1 MRAETENDRP
11 MLGKTENDRPMLG
24 KTENDRPMPDKLF
37 GLEEGTCYLVRGKK
51 AETSY
56 LLFQGI
62 VERGTPGLCITT
74 MYPEKVRSRYSL
86 ASVPVWWISFVP
98 GDQHYAPNA
107 IGILAKVIE
116 GFVDQ
121 NPAGCVVLLDGVE
134 SIMNNIGFDKDMLFV
149 QHMNEY
155 VMSRKAVVL
164 FTVDPE
170 CFKLS
175 EFARLERSLKSI
187 DEPQLRQAL
196 DNPEHYPRT
205 GIR

>member
-1 MRAETENDRP
+1 MKAENENDHLILGKPENDHP
-11 MLGKTENDRPMLG
+11 MLNKR
-24 KTENDRPMPDKLF
+24 F

-56 LLFQGI
+56 LLFQAM
-62 VERGTPGLCITT
+62 VEQGTPGLCITT

-98 GDQHYAPNA
+98 GNQHYAPNA
-107 IGILAKVIE
+107 IAILAKLIE

-149 QHMNEY
+149 QHLNEY
-155 VMSRKAVVL
+155 MMSRKAIVL

-175 EFARLERSLKSI
+175 EFARLERSLESI

>member
-1 MRAETENDRP
+1 
-11 MLGKTENDRPMLG
+11 
-24 KTENDRPMPDKLF
+24 
-37 GLEEGTCYLVRGKK
+37 
-51 AETSY
+51 
-56 LLFQGI
+56 
-62 VERGTPGLCITT
+62 
-74 MYPEKVRSRYSL
+74 
-86 ASVPVWWISFVP
+86 
-98 GDQHYAPNA
+98 
-107 IGILAKVIE
+107 
-116 GFVDQ
+116 
-121 NPAGCVVLLDGVE
+121 
-134 SIMNNIGFDKDMLFV
+134 
-149 QHMNEY
+149 

>member
-1 MRAETENDRP
+1 MRAENEDDRP
-11 MLGKTENDRPMLG
+11 MLGKTENPRPMLG
-24 KTENDRPMPDKLF
+24 KTENPRPMLGKPF
-37 GLEEGTCYLVRGKK
+37 GLEEGTCYLVRGKE

-56 LLFQGI
+56 LLFQAV
-62 VERGTPGLCITT
+62 VELGTPGLCITT
-74 MYPEKVRSRYSL
+74 MYPEKVRSQYRL
-86 ASVPVWWISFVP
+86 ASFPVWWISFVP
-98 GDQHYAPNA
+98 GDQNYAPNA
-107 IGILAKVIE
+107 IGILAKMIE

-149 QHMNEY
+149 EHMNEY
-155 VMSRKAVVL
+155 VMSRKAIVL

-175 EFARLERSLKSI
+175 EFARLERSLESI

>member
-1 MRAETENDRP
+1 MRAENENDRLVLGKTENDRLR
-11 MLGKTENDRPMLG
+11 LGKTENDRPRLS
-24 KTENDRPMPDKLF
+24 EPF
-37 GLEEGTCYLVRGKK
+37 GLEVGTCYLVRGKQ

-56 LLFQGI
+56 LLFQAI
-62 VERGTPGLCITT
+62 VEQGTPGLCITT
-74 MYPEKVRSRYSL
+74 MYPEKVRTRYSL

-98 GDQHYAPNA
+98 GDRHYAPNA
-107 IGILAKVIE
+107 IATLAKVIE
-116 GFVDQ
+116 GFVDE

-149 QHMNEY
+149 EHMNEY
-155 VMSRKAVVL
+155 VMSRKAIVL

-187 DEPQLRQAL
+187 DEPQLRQTL

>member
-1 MRAETENDRP
+1 MRAENENDRR
-11 MLGKTENDRPMLG
+11 MFGKP
-24 KTENDRPMPDKLF
+24 F

-56 LLFQGI
+56 LLFQAI
-62 VERGTPGLCITT
+62 VEKGTPGLCITT
-74 MYPEKVRSRYSL
+74 LYPEKVRSRYSL
-86 ASVPVWWISFVP
+86 ASFPVWWISFVP

-107 IGILAKVIE
+107 IGILAKMIE

-121 NPAGCVVLLDGVE
+121 NPAG
-134 SIMNNIGFDKDMLFV
+134 S
-149 QHMNEY
+149 
-155 VMSRKAVVL
+155 VVL

>member
-1 MRAETENDRP
+1 MKAETENDRP
-11 MLGKTENDRPMLG
+11 VLGKIENDRPVLN
-24 KTENDRPMPDKLF
+24 KPF

-56 LLFQGI
+56 LLFQAI
-62 VERGTPGLCITT
+62 VERGAPGLCITT
-74 MYPEKVRSRYSL
+74 MYPEKVRSRYRL

-116 GFVDQ
+116 GFVEH
-121 NPAGCVVLLDGVE
+121 L
-134 SIMNNIGFDKDMLFV
+134 
-149 QHMNEY
+149 NEY
-155 VMSRKAVVL
+155 MKSRKAIVL

-175 EFARLERSLKSI
+175 EFARLERSLGSI

-196 DNPEHYPRT
+196 D
-205 GIR
+205 

>member
-1 MRAETENDRP
+1 
-11 MLGKTENDRPMLG
+11 MLCKTENDRPMLG
-24 KTENDRPMPDKLF
+24 KPF
-37 GLEEGTCYLVRGKK
+37 GLEEGTCYLVRGKQS
-51 AETSY
+51 ETSY
-56 LLFQGI
+56 LLFQAV
-62 VERGTPGLCITT
+62 VEQGTPGLCITT
-74 MYPEKVRSRYSL
+74 MYPEKVRLRYSL

-98 GDQHYAPNA
+98 GDRHYAPNA

-116 GFVDQ
+116 GFVDE

-149 QHMNEY
+149 EHMNEY
-155 VMSRKAVVL
+155 VMSRKAIIL

-187 DEPQLRQAL
+187 DEPQLRQTL

>member
-1 MRAETENDRP
+1 MLPRSGETGRNELPALPSHCGTGDSRP
-11 MLGKTENDRPMLG
+11 LHYD
-24 KTENDRPMPDKLF
+24 D
-37 GLEEGTCYLVRGKK
+37 
-51 AETSY
+51 
-56 LLFQGI
+56 
-62 VERGTPGLCITT
+62 
-74 MYPEKVRSRYSL
+74 
-86 ASVPVWWISFVP
+86 VP
-98 GDQHYAPNA
+98 GESAFAVQSRLRSGLVDFLRPRRSTLRPKRDRHPCE
-107 IGILAKVIE
+107 VIE

-170 CFKLS
+170 CFRLS

>member
-1 MRAETENDRP
+1 MRAENENDRR
-11 MLGKTENDRPMLG
+11 MFGKTENDRLMFGEP
-24 KTENDRPMPDKLF
+24 F

-56 LLFQGI
+56 LLFQAI
-62 VERGTPGLCITT
+62 VELGTPGLCITT
-74 MYPEKVRSRYSL
+74 MFPEKVRSRYSL

-107 IGILAKVIE
+107 IGILAKMIE

-149 QHMNEY
+149 EHMNEY

-164 FTVDPE
+164 VTVDPE

-175 EFARLERSLKSI
+175 EFARLERSLESI
-187 DEPQLRQAL
+187 DEPRLRQAL

>member
-1 MRAETENDRP
+1 MKAETENDRP
-11 MLGKTENDRPMLG
+11 VLGKTENDRPVLG
-24 KTENDRPMPDKLF
+24 KTENDRPVLGKTENDRPVLNKSF

-56 LLFQGI
+56 MLFQAI
-62 VERGTPGLCITT
+62 VEQGTPGLCITT
-74 MYPEKVRSRYSL
+74 RFPEKVRSRYRF

-107 IGILAKVIE
+107 I
-116 GFVDQ
+116 
-121 NPAGCVVLLDGVE
+121 
-134 SIMNNIGFDKDMLFV
+134 
-149 QHMNEY
+149 
-155 VMSRKAVVL
+155 VL

-175 EFARLERSLKSI
+175 EFARLERSLESI

>member
-1 MRAETENDRP
+1 MRAENENDRS
-11 MLGKTENDRPMLG
+11 MLGKTENDHTEVG
-24 KTENDRPMPDKLF
+24 KTENDHPMLGKPF

-56 LLFQGI
+56 LLFQAV
-62 VERGTPGLCITT
+62 VEKGTPGLCITT
-74 MYPEKVRSRYSL
+74 MYPEKVRSLYSL

-107 IGILAKVIE
+107 IGTLAKMIE

-121 NPAGCVVLLDGVE
+121 NPTGCVVLLDGVE

-149 QHMNEY
+149 EHMNEY

-170 CFKLS
+170 CFELS

-205 GIR
+205 GIC